1 MRLAANGNLFVCGTV
16 NASAS
21 LNSSDRSLKSMIER
35 IDTRSI
41 LAKVAAIQ
49 GLHQLVKDKDARILA
64 LEKKLA
70 AIEKRLG
77 M

>member
-1 MRLAANGNLFVCGTV
+1 MRLAANGNLFVRGTV
-16 NASAS
+16 SASSS